1 MKKPSKKLTFDFF
14 DYKWK
19 KVPQWASATE
29 NVYREWYLQ
38 RYGYKTLDG
47 LHKFLRDK
55 KNILEAGCGLARDS
69 KLFAEC
75 NPQARIIAMDQSPNA
90 LKVAR
95 QNLKPY
101 KNCQVVRADI
111 TNFAFTELF
120 DFISCDQVLHHT
132 PDPARTMAHFYKY
145 LNAGG
150 VLNFSVCRKKNPHRD
165 FIDDLI
171 MERART
177 MSPEELWKFA
187 ETVTL
192 FGKAL
197 HELDIKNVSWE
208 DKKYPNIQRFIHNHV
223 FRCWYNPDI
232 GFELS
237 VSSNYDWFSGNPRF
251 NTEEVTE
258 MMHKGLGP
266 HCVLRYDEDDAVISV
281 SIRKISAS

>member
-47 LHKFLRDK
+47 LRKFLKGK
-55 KNILEAGCGLARDS
+55 KSILEAGCGLARDS

-75 NPQARIIAMDQSPNA
+75 NPGARIIAMDQSSNA
-90 LKVAR
+90 LKIAK

-111 TNFAFTELF
+111 TKFTRPQLF

-132 PDPARTMAHFYKY
+132 PDPAHTMAHFYKY
-145 LNAGG
+145 LDVGG

-165 FIDDLI
+165 FVDDLI

-192 FGKAL
+192 FGKSL
-197 HELDIKNVSWE
+197 HVLSIKNVSWQ
-208 DKKYPNIQRFIHNHV
+208 DKEYPDIQRFIHNNV

-232 GFELS
+232 DFELS
-237 VSSNYDWFSGNPRF
+237 VSSNYDWFCGNPRF
-251 NTEEVTE
+251 DVKEVKQIMDE
-258 MMHKGLGP
+258 GLGL
-266 HCVLRYDEDDAVISV
+266 HRILRFNEDDAVISV
-281 SIRKISAS
+281 SVQKL